1 MELIRKE
8 EGSDR
13 RNKVKRRGTRRETK
27 RKRLWRDETKGGG
40 DLTAPPTPKVLTLSR
55 NDGHQGEGRR

>member
-1 MELIRKE
+1 MRDRGRERGILELIRKE

-27 RKRLWRDETKGGG
+27 RKRLWRDETKGGVIS
-40 DLTAPPTPKVLTLSR
+40 LRHPPQR
-55 NDGHQGEGRR
+55 Y

>member
-1 MELIRKE
+1 MRDRGRERGILELIRKE

-27 RKRLWRDETKGGG
+27 RKRLWRDETKGG
-40 DLTAPPTPKVLTLSR
+40 
-55 NDGHQGEGRR
+55 